1 MQIKQYLQ
9 GETGEVLIS
18 LIGKGNKS
26 LARQHFQWGKKIIQ
40 NASENQKILTEKIEM
55 FVLKRQCH
63 LSPCPRR
70 LQVAQ

>member
-1 MQIKQYLQ
+1 MGLKQYLQ

-18 LIGKGNKS
+18 LIRKRNKS
-26 LARQHFQWGKKIIQ
+26 SARQHFQWGKKIIQ
-40 NASENQKILTEKIEM
+40 NASENRKILTEKVEM

-70 LQVAQ
+70 RQVAQ